1 MRKGSISDM
10 IETQANVILALAPC
24 NSRSSSISST
34 CSSINSS
41 SLAVPEKTRWSCHKN
56 ILISSSNYFNSIF
69 TNKFQ
74 EAEASIVFL
83 PRGIFSS
90 SVLDDVLYYMYT
102 KSIQT
107 IHTTTSDDSESRNL
121 EILDQLQSLYM
132 AADYLGM
139 DDLCSVVEQNIIQ
152 LTHGLVCYCNSCT
165 LLIPQLLYFT
175 GPNQQNDPRLSKL
188 THLILRLLIND
199 PEKTLPTFWCSP
211 ATSCLLTQSTE
222 MESLHGYLQDRL
234 LEHVNKNNAIE
245 TLHGCFLAKDRVLD
259 LDWSPLVYTQNRL
272 QQVASKLLVDHFD
285 FYCTKYPKLL
295 SCVDGVTYS
304 FDFLQYL
311 LSTFDDHLNESNA
324 CLLYKGI
331 VRNLMCRDNVQRTPS
346 VKAILKKAK
355 DKLIRFIALHLS
367 GIKELYT
374 IDKSIIEQLA
384 QDLVVPVSALLL
396 DDDSKR
402 KSDLKHP
409 IYPTEK
415 KRQISTPP
423 WNIKIKSKLC
433 SIVFGQPTLHFKIG
447 QRVRLLHRPVFTVGT
462 VAYVGKLSQDT
473 TQVMNHEQILGVELD
488 RSVGTNDGSIDG
500 QRYFTTL
507 PNKGIFVKPSQVTL
521 A

>member
-1 MRKGSISDM
+1 MRKGSISD
-10 IETQANVILALAPC
+10 IVETQANVILALAAPC

-34 CSSINSS
+34 CSSIISN
-41 SLAVPEKTRWSCHKN
+41 SLAVPEKTRWSCHKD

-107 IHTTTSDDSESRNL
+107 IHTTSSGESESRNL

-139 DDLCSVVEQNIIQ
+139 NDLCSLVEQNIIQ
-152 LTHGLVCYCNSCT
+152 LTHGLVCYCHSCT

-222 MESLHGYLQDRL
+222 TESLHGYLQDRL

-346 VKAILKKAK
+346 VKAILKKTK
-355 DKLIRFIALHLS
+355 DKLVRFIAVHLS

-384 QDLVVPVSALLL
+384 HG
-396 DDDSKR
+396 KR
-402 KSDLKHP
+402 NQKKNHVCTHILK
-409 IYPTEK
+409 K
-415 KRQISTPP
+415 
-423 WNIKIKSKLC
+423 N
-433 SIVFGQPTLHFKIG
+433 SIVN
-447 QRVRLLHRPVFTVGT
+447 RPCGT
-462 VAYVGKLSQDT
+462 C
-473 TQVMNHEQILGVELD
+473 
-488 RSVGTNDGSIDG
+488 
-500 QRYFTTL
+500 
-507 PNKGIFVKPSQVTL
+507 
-521 A
+521 